1 MRISLLLYTLSATA
15 AFAQYEQAAIT
26 GTIRDPQGAAV
37 ADARIQI
44 QQNDTGFIRTTTSN
58 SSGLFSLNGLALGQ
72 HTFVASH
79 AGFRDAKLS
88 DIRLAVGQTRTIEVT
103 LSLDARSE
111 DVSVS
116 ARISE
121 IEQTSAAIGSRIEH
135 QQVTELPLNG
145 RNWSSMLPLVAGAID
160 PGTGDQRSVRFAGHG
175 RDDTNFTLDGIDA
188 GGISNQPQKS
198 QIRIAIPTESIAEF
212 KVDATLFPAETGVGS
227 GAQMV
232 LASSTGSNAMHGD
245 IFEFLQNDVFDARNP
260 FALQKQPFRLN
271 QFGANFGGP
280 IVKNRTFVFVAF
292 EAYRQRLGQSLQGF
306 TPSASYRAQLIAQSP
321 GLAPVVNAYPVG
333 TTPQASDPTTDVFN
347 GLSPQRADETSG
359 SIRVDHRF
367 DDRKTGFFRINV
379 DESVADN
386 PLGNLRDRSIADARP
401 INSVLGLNQVL
412 SPSILNEIRLGFNQV
427 MFRSQQATS
436 TPYTLRVTG
445 FTNVSSSKTKEEDDT
460 SAAIIDNFTITRGRH
475 TIKGGI
481 EVRRVHMNPG
491 SSSDGTLTYT
501 SRANFL
507 ANILDSASVTSTL
520 PLKRLQKTQLF
531 AFMQDEYKL
540 ASNLT
545 LNLGVRYSYF
555 DVFHETQGRARPFD
569 FATCGGLCPLGA
581 EFSTPRTND
590 IDPRVAFSW
599 APKALGGRT
608 VIRSGFGI
616 YHGDGQMEDQ
626 NLPASND
633 VAAYA
638 LNSKQIVS
646 LAYPILPFLA
656 KATGTLSP
664 RAQNRNRKDEYA
676 SQWGLSVQQ
685 ELSKRIVASIGYLGN
700 KGTDLQTITY
710 QNVADPATGRIPFP
724 QYGQVQYR
732 TNDSNSTF
740 HALQLSMRR
749 TWQSGLLLN
758 ANYMWSHSI
767 NDGSAGGGETDAASP
782 ENVFCRACE
791 RASAATDIRHFF
803 AMNAVY
809 QIPYRARMMKSVLG
823 GWSLSGISTARSG
836 RPVNITISRAATVVP
851 GGYNL
856 TQRPDLNPGV
866 SLTPPGGATTG
877 HWFNPAAFSVPAA
890 GTWGNAGRNLG
901 RGPSLSQ
908 IDMSL
913 AKRFQITERLGAEVR
928 AEAFNLLNRA
938 QLGDPMGDVTVPA
951 QFGII
956 TSTINTTP
964 IGSGTPRQIEFKLR
978 LYF

>member
-1 MRISLLLYTLSATA
+1 MRTILLLCTFSAA

-26 GTIRDPQGAAV
+26 GTVRDPQGAFV
-37 ADARIQI
+37 ADAQIQI

-58 SSGLFSLNGLALGQ
+58 SSGLFSLNGLALGRY
-72 HTFVASH
+72 TFVASH
-79 AGFRDAKLS
+79 EGFREAKLI
-88 DIRLAVGQTRTIEVT
+88 DIWLAVGQTRTIEVT
-103 LSLDARSE
+103 LGLAARSE
-111 DVSVS
+111 DVSVN

-135 QQVTELPLNG
+135 QQVDALPLNG
-145 RNWSSMLPLVAGAID
+145 RNWSSMLPLIAGAID
-160 PGTGDQRSVRFAGHG
+160 PGTADQRSVRFAGHG

-212 KVDATLFPAETGVGS
+212 KVDSTLFPAETGVGS

-232 LASSTGSNAMHGD
+232 LASTSGSNAFHGD
-245 IFEFLQNDVFDARNP
+245 VFEFLRNDVFDARNP

-271 QFGANFGGP
+271 QFGASFSGP
-280 IVKNRTFVFVAF
+280 IVKNRTFVYAAF
-292 EAYRQRLGQSLQGF
+292 EAYRQRLDQALQGF

-321 GLAPVVNAYPVG
+321 ALAPVINAYPLG
-333 TTPQASDPTTDVFN
+333 TAHQASDATTDVFN

-359 SIRVDHRF
+359 SIRFDHRF
-367 DDRKTGFFRINV
+367 SEKTVGFFRINV

-401 INSVLGLNQVL
+401 INSVIGVDQVL
-412 SPSILNEIRLGFNQV
+412 SPSMLNEVRLGFNQV

-436 TPYTLRVTG
+436 APYTLKVTG

-460 SAAIIDNFTITRGRH
+460 SAAIIDNFTLTYGRH
-475 TIKGGI
+475 TIKAGV
-481 EVRRVHMNPG
+481 EVRRVYMNPG

-507 ANILDSASVTSTL
+507 ANVLDSASVTSTL
-520 PLKRLQKTQLF
+520 PLKRLRKSQVF
-531 AFMQDEYKL
+531 AFLQDEYKL

-545 LNLGVRYSYF
+545 LNLGVRYSF
-555 DVFHETQGRARPFD
+555 FNVFHETDGRARPFD
-569 FATCGGLCPLGA
+569 FATCGGLCALGA
-581 EFSTPRTND
+581 EFSTPRTKD

-599 APKALGGRT
+599 APTALHGRT

-638 LNSKQIVS
+638 LNSKQIVG

-656 KATGTLSP
+656 TATGTLSP

-676 SQWGLSVQQ
+676 TQWGLTIQQ
-685 ELSKRIVASIGYLGN
+685 EMAGRIVGSVGYTGN
-700 KGTDLQTITY
+700 KGTNLQTITY
-710 QNVADPATGRIPFP
+710 QNVADPVTGAIPFP

-740 HALQLSMRR
+740 HALQLSARR
-749 TWQSGLLLN
+749 SVQHGLLLT

-767 NDGSAGGGETDAASP
+767 NDGSAGGGETDATSP

-803 AMNAVY
+803 ALNSVY
-809 QIPYRARMMKSVLG
+809 QIPYRSHILQPVLS
-823 GWSLSGISTARSG
+823 GWSLSGITTARSG
-836 RPVNITISRAATVVP
+836 RPINIIISRSASVVP

-856 TQRPDLNPGV
+856 TQRPDLVPGV
-866 SLTPPGGATTG
+866 SLTPPGGSTPG
-877 HWFNPAAFSVPAA
+877 HWFNPAAFAVPAA

-901 RGPSLSQ
+901 RGPSLYQ

-913 AKRFQITERLGAEVR
+913 AKRVTITEKMGVEFR
-928 AEAFNLLNRA
+928 AEAFNILNRA
-938 QLGDPMGDVTVPA
+938 QLGDPTGDVTVPA

-956 TSTINTTP
+956 MSTINTTP
-964 IGSGTPRQIEFKLR
+964 VGSGTPRQLQLMLR
-978 LYF
+978 LSF